1 MEENGYYARSFE
13 DAFINMNF
21 ENLKNN
27 LESIRGLKNIK
38 EFEDEDSVNNRYNFT
53 QSVIEKKSDFASSIL
68 FLAYTKEINWS
79 APSYIQEGIKWLQKQ

>member
-1 MEENGYYARSFE
+1 M
-13 DAFINMNF
+13 
-21 ENLKNN
+21 
-27 LESIRGLKNIK
+27 KNIK
-38 EFEDEDSVNNRYNFT
+38 EFEDEDSVNDRYNFT